1 MVIMKKKMNSKMTSL
16 FMVIVIVIASVFGG
30 VPTSIVANAVTME
43 KNLKGYSIPTY
54 NIPAYRDSNLTQR
67 DGTVYP
73 SDEIYISLSNRTS
86 KSILIEYNITGTNNY
101 KCRWVDINYI
111 LTSTLVKK
119 TPCNSYVT
127 VYKRPGGAKYGTI
140 YPNDVCMVS
149 KESSGAYVQVIYPI
163 GNNKYKAG
171 FISSNDLRCFPGYP
185 KNNSGNTGSN
195 SSTVEYPLRNARCSW
210 RGYNNST
217 WSWSEN
223 RYGSGHTNERVY
235 HLGLDLTG
243 DSTVYSCA
251 NGTVVACSN
260 SNSGANGRYVIVQ
273 HSINGKKCYSFYAHL
288 SSVSVKN
295 GQSVNNQT
303 KLGVIG
309 GSGYGKNNYYGTHLH
324 FAIVNTLWSNGSYY
338 GYSTKF
344 SGNSRTYNN
353 VTYYNPKYVV
363 EHNALP

>member
-1 MVIMKKKMNSKMTSL
+1 MNSKMTIV
-16 FMVIVIVIASVFGG
+16 FMVIMIVISSVFGT

-43 KNLKGYSIPTY
+43 TNLRGYSIPTY

-86 KSILIEYNITGTNNY
+86 KSILIAYNVTGTNKY

-140 YPNDVCMVS
+140 YPNDVCRVS

-163 GNNKYKAG
+163 GNNKYKVG

-251 NGTVVACSN
+251 PGTVVACSN

-309 GSGYGKNNYYGTHLH
+309 GSGYGKNNCYGTHLH